1 MEIAGSVIAGIITAA
16 IVGALLGLLHANHRI
31 RQAIKELGSDK

>member
-1 MEIAGSVIAGIITAA
+1 MEIAGSIMAVILAAA